1 MAQAGDTSLTREL
14 RFALDAYVDA
24 RLGWRQIVE
33 ALRREREARG
43 LTSERHPN
51 DERDL
56 YRYYARG
63 VVAANYVGGPTRGQ
77 YVRGICGQSPP
88 LYDRSR

>member
-56 YRYYARG
+56 YRYARG
-63 VVAANYVGGPTRGQ
+63 VVAANYVGDLPEG
-77 YVRGICGQSPP
+77 SMFEEFA
-88 LYDRSR
+88 D